1 MTTTYDP
8 PDTVNGHDHISG
20 FGPDPDAPT
29 DRDRYGR
36 PVQVFNL
43 RYLPGW
49 LARRRT
55 GVDTGTSA
63 EGTGDRAGGWL
74 LAVASVLLLILATA
88 QGYVSYRAQ
97 YSFVHA
103 QKHEHAASTLE
114 ALGLDAAAVIFALLA
129 LAQARLGR
137 SAVAERALNLA
148 CVLGSLFM
156 NALSA
161 DPSSAK
167 SVAAWVL
174 PAALY
179 AAASDRLIA
188 VVRQRAL
195 SGRDGAEEGSPLAAA
210 RGLALWALRFG
221 MAPSSTVRGFR
232 AWVLDEAPVAPGR
245 RALPS
250 RPELPAL
257 PAPRDTESDSVGD
270 TESDSVGDTESDSV
284 GDAGRDG
291 EGDATG
297 DSNRDRTGDT
307 TPDAD
312 RETLRDS
319 KPRRARPRRRT
330 SGATTTADKARALL
344 AADPTMSGAELGR
357 RLKVTPR
364 TGQRLYAQITADPAK
379 GDETR

>member
-1 MTTTYDP
+1 MTATFDP
-8 PDTVNGHDHISG
+8 PHTANGHHGTAGG
-20 FGPDPDAPT
+20 FGPDGS

-43 RYLPGW
+43 RYLPGF
-49 LARRRT
+49 LARRR
-55 GVDTGTSA
+55 A
-63 EGTGDRAGGWL
+63 EGAEGEAPTKRGDRAGGWL
-74 LAVASVLLLILATA
+74 LAVASVLLLVLATA

-97 YSFVHA
+97 YAFVHA
-103 QKHEHAASTLE
+103 QKHEHAASMLE

-137 SAVAERALNLA
+137 SAVAERALNLV

-161 DPSSAK
+161 DPGSAK

-210 RGLALWALRFG
+210 RGVALWTLRLALAL
-221 MAPSSTVRGFR
+221 PSTMSGFR

-245 RALPS
+245 RALPA

-257 PAPRDTESDSVGD
+257 PPGSDTTHDGNGDGGRDADDD
-270 TESDSVGDTESDSV
+270 T
-284 GDAGRDG
+284 GRDG
-291 EGDATG
+291 ANDGKG
-297 DSNRDRTGDT
+297 
-307 TPDAD
+307 DAD
-312 RETLRDS
+312 RDADRDG

-330 SGATTTADKARALL
+330 GTATTADKARKLL
-344 AADPTMSGAELGR
+344 AADPSLTGAELGR

-364 TGQRLYAQITADPAK
+364 TGQRLYAQITADTAT
-379 GDETR
+379 GDDAR